1 MHVHAHACRSE
12 AGGGLVCS
20 SRKLEP
26 GAQQAV
32 EVSER
37 VFEYHSKLNFLISC
51 IAFTDNSNVHSPC
64 NY

>member
-1 MHVHAHACRSE
+1 MHVHAHAYRSE

-37 VFEYHSKLNFLISC
+37 VFEYHSKLIFPHPC
-51 IAFTDNSNVHSPC
+51 IAFTDD
-64 NY
+64 